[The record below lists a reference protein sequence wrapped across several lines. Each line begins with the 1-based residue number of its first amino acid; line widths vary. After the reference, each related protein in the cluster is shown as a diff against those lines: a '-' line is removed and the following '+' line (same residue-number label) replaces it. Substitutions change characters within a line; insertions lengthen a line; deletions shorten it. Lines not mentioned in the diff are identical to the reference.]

1 MPAKININ
9 KELEKAFNANSNA
22 KACMGLYAVHSLL
35 NVVPQGQGITPQL
48 IKASSSLK
56 DDGCLVIN
64 LEYTL
69 VNIPARGTWEFSFM
83 FINSHEGIAIVRRLS
98 GTIHVGSC
106 KFNQDELDKL
116 VKTLAEE

>member
-22 KACMGLYAVHSLL
+22 KTCMGLYAVHSLL
-35 NVVPQGQGITPQL
+35 NVVPQGCYPKLTE
-48 IKASSSLK
+48 ARLK
-56 DDGCLVIN
+56 DDGHLHID
-64 LEYTL
+64 LTYYL

-83 FINSHEGIAIVRRLS
+83 FINSHEGVVTVRRIS
-98 GTIHVGSC
+98 GAIHAGSC
-106 KFNQDELDKL
+106 TFNQDELDKV

>member
-22 KACMGLYAVHSLL
+22 KTCMGLYAVHSLL
-35 NVVPQGQGITPQL
+35 NVVPQGCYPKL
-48 IKASSSLK
+48 IESKLK
-56 DDGCLVIN
+56 DNGHLHIDLTYSLI
-64 LEYTL
+64 
-69 VNIPARGTWEFSFM
+69 NIPARGTWEFSFM
-83 FINSHEGIAIVRRLS
+83 FINSHDGVVSVRRIS
-98 GTIHVGSC
+98 GAVHVGSC